1 MTKRTLTA
9 LLISL
14 FWVGTLSAQPA
25 DYVWSSPSRD
35 SSESMPCG
43 GGDTG
48 MNVWVE
54 GGNIFIYM
62 SRSGAYD
69 QYNTLLKQGRLRIQL
84 GHGISAG
91 ADFRQTLRLNEGYVE
106 IEDGDDKVVIWADV
120 HAPVIHI
127 ETESRRA
134 IECGVSYENWRYQ
147 PRALRKGEGKQ
158 NSLKWSKYDGSM
170 TAQDTVRVESE
181 SSVMFFHRNPEET
194 VFDRTV
200 AALGMTGVK
209 EQMWNPLANLVSGG
223 VMECEGM
230 KFIGTSKGKYAD
242 TDFRA
247 WNFQSKQPA
256 RKHSITVTLHT
267 AQTASDDEWRDGLA
281 AVQRATAGAAAVRK
295 AREKSREWWRGFWQ
309 RSWIES
315 DSGEAATLARNYT
328 LFRYMLGC
336 NAYGTEPTKFN
347 GGLFTFDPVHVDEQ
361 SPFTPDYRNWGGGT
375 MTAQN
380 QRLVYWPM
388 LKSGDWDMMRPQFD
402 FYLRMLPN
410 AELRSRS
417 HWNHG
422 GGCFAEQIEQFGLPN
437 FVEYGLKRPEWYD
450 KGVEYNAW
458 LEYEWDTVL
467 EFCQMILE
475 SHRYA
480 GKDISRY
487 IPLVES
493 ALTFF
498 DEHYQ
503 YAASRRGVKKLDADG
518 KLILYPGSAGETF
531 KMANNASST
540 VAALQTVLKTYIGLC
555 KSYGR
560 DAGPWNEMLARI
572 PEIPYRTVDGREMIS
587 PAKTWERINNVESPQ
602 LYPVFPWRI
611 YGMASDEP
619 IEIAR
624 NTYLYDT
631 DALRFRSSKG
641 WKQDNIWAA
650 CLGLTDEAVRLE
662 CEKMADGPYR
672 FPAFWGPGFD
682 WSPDHNWGGSGMI
695 GLQEMLMQ
703 CDEGRIVLFPAWPA
717 QWDIRFKLHA
727 PGNTVVEA
735 ELRGGKVEKL
745 KVTPEERRKDII
757 VKL

>member
-1 MTKRTLTA
+1 MKRTLTT
-9 LLISL
+9 LLL
-14 FWVGTLSAQPA
+14 LLAVCTVHAQPA
-25 DYVWSSPSRD
+25 DYVWRTPSRD

-336 NAYGTEPTKFN
+336 NAYG
-347 GGLFTFDPVHVDEQ
+347 
-361 SPFTPDYRNWGGGT
+361 
-375 MTAQN
+375 
-380 QRLVYWPM
+380 
-388 LKSGDWDMMRPQFD
+388 
-402 FYLRMLPN
+402 
-410 AELRSRS
+410 
-417 HWNHG
+417 
-422 GGCFAEQIEQFGLPN
+422 
-437 FVEYGLKRPEWYD
+437 
-450 KGVEYNAW
+450 
-458 LEYEWDTVL
+458 
-467 EFCQMILE
+467 
-475 SHRYA
+475 
-480 GKDISRY
+480 
-487 IPLVES
+487 
-493 ALTFF
+493 
-498 DEHYQ
+498 
-503 YAASRRGVKKLDADG
+503 
-518 KLILYPGSAGETF
+518 
-531 KMANNASST
+531 
-540 VAALQTVLKTYIGLC
+540 
-555 KSYGR
+555 
-560 DAGPWNEMLARI
+560 
-572 PEIPYRTVDGREMIS
+572 RT
-587 PAKTWERINNVESPQ
+587 
-602 LYPVFPWRI
+602 
-611 YGMASDEP
+611 
-619 IEIAR
+619 
-624 NTYLYDT
+624 
-631 DALRFRSSKG
+631 
-641 WKQDNIWAA
+641 
-650 CLGLTDEAVRLE
+650 
-662 CEKMADGPYR
+662 
-672 FPAFWGPGFD
+672 
-682 WSPDHNWGGSGMI
+682 
-695 GLQEMLMQ
+695 
-703 CDEGRIVLFPAWPA
+703 
-717 QWDIRFKLHA
+717 
-727 PGNTVVEA
+727 
-735 ELRGGKVEKL
+735 
-745 KVTPEERRKDII
+745 
-757 VKL
+757 